1 VALDFHD
8 DRVALIGVCAAE
20 EALEL
25 VDWLC
30 RVERPT
36 ADLSACTN
44 LHAAILQTLLAYQP
58 VIAAPP
64 TDPFLVRWI
73 LPLLTAAHAVS

>member
-1 VALDFHD
+1 
-8 DRVALIGVCAAE
+8 
-20 EALEL
+20 
-25 VDWLC
+25 
-30 RVERPT
+30 
-36 ADLSACTN
+36 
-44 LHAAILQTLLAYQP
+44 LQTLLAYQP